1 MQRIYSLMS
10 VFHVSLQNKIIYL
23 KHLKIRLVLVIAII
37 KDFIW
42 NLNRF
47 FQSSI
52 NQQCIYKW

>member
-37 KDFIW
+37 KDFI
-42 NLNRF
+42 
-47 FQSSI
+47 
-52 NQQCIYKW
+52 